1 MSKTKEYERIK
12 QQYFTLVS
20 DEIEYGIVTALN
32 WYESLNLKKLAVML
46 NKPESTTLR
55 YIRKLKDKGII
66 VFDSEKSEDSWGKY
80 YKLSPAV
87 KQIYD
92 EYMHTLDEQVE
103 KVSSDLG
110 DLDKFSEK
118 DLASYVVER
127 IISEGKL
134 EEISVTAKYFYFVSN
149 LQNVMINEA
158 INKINEYK
166 KIYDE
171 EEDKEALIKK
181 TNLSPMDISIYV
193 NQLKISKWK
202 HMFKIN
208 ELIFSFIKQL
218 EELKEKIKEEMDSE
232 KVPEEKRSNQF
243 VNIFTGNLD
252 FSYELEE

>member
-1 MSKTKEYERIK
+1 
-12 QQYFTLVS
+12 
-20 DEIEYGIVTALN
+20 
-32 WYESLNLKKLAVML
+32 
-46 NKPESTTLR
+46 
-55 YIRKLKDKGII
+55 
-66 VFDSEKSEDSWGKY
+66 
-80 YKLSPAV
+80 
-87 KQIYD
+87 
-92 EYMHTLDEQVE
+92 
-103 KVSSDLG
+103 
-110 DLDKFSEK
+110 
-118 DLASYVVER
+118 
-127 IISEGKL
+127 
-134 EEISVTAKYFYFVSN
+134 
-149 LQNVMINEA
+149 MINEA